1 MGAPEQLRNTT
12 QLFKFLE
19 LLASSETLNEVLQTV
34 QNYLNAWDRERI
46 SDLQKVDGGWA
57 PFDWSQ
63 APLQI
68 TSIVRLQRFRDA
80 VRRQCHAL
88 KQAGLQ
94 PTPEIIELDEFLF
107 IAVQLADCMKTHPS
121 KASSAASGP
130 NSWLLRLR

>member
-46 SDLQKVDGGWA
+46 SDLQN
-57 PFDWSQ
+57 
-63 APLQI
+63 